1 MVSCCWVIVQLALG
15 RGRDILAAVLQ
26 EQRENKRNK
35 RTEQKRERKRER
47 KKEQQRRHQQQPSL
61 NMHAHSNNFFLGNQ
75 SCSRSFTLLILHPLS
90 PLSHFRVVVVLLL
103 ADAVTPLHHDPRA
116 TSLSIHRSSHSF
128 SLSSLTFQTFFL
140 NKSSSP
146 WSRCG
151 RIPCRSWRSSSVS
164 RPTRFPV
171 CWALLG
177 RAKVCRPSWKA

>member
-61 NMHAHSNNFFLGNQ
+61 NMHAHSNIFFGNQ

-164 RPTRFPV
+164 RPTRFSV